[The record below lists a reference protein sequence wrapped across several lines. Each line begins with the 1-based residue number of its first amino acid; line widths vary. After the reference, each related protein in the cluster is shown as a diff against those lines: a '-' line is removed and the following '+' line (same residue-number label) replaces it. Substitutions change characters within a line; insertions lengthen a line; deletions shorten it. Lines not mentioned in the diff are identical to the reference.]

1 MGEGR
6 GSDGPRRA
14 ADVLAAVLGAIPVA
28 ASQAAQPGGQPA
40 PPGTGETSCFD
51 FDLAEF
57 PLFRFSKD
65 PAARLSSRPLA
76 YADVIR
82 GRDGRPV
89 ERSWSV
95 YPGRLG
101 YGGPT
106 AHVLL
111 FDLLQLYAEQ
121 GAEGSQI
128 QFGTLRS
135 LFLRRGE
142 RNPSKRDYER
152 MRRDFAVLRGYEFVC
167 KNAFWDARRRA
178 YADMEWRLFGEVFY
192 FKAGPGPGAD
202 EMPFGFIEVSP
213 TFLTAARSRGFFDL
227 GFSPQLFYRLRP
239 LSQRLAVY
247 LAKVFTSQAVHR
259 RAVED
264 LARLLPVEAKNPSDA
279 RKVLRRAADDLLEKG
294 TPTLAGYALEQG
306 PAGRWLASFRRG
318 DAPRWPW
325 RLPRAAAEGLTE
337 ADRAQVE
344 RIVAA
349 VGGDADRPWWA
360 QYVRRL
366 GAGAVDRALGQL
378 KEKRRLAAVHNPG
391 GLLTKIFKDIAREA
405 GVALQ

>member
-1 MGEGR
+1 MGAGKGPGR
-6 GSDGPRRA
+6 PRCVTDTPATTGAVRTA
-14 ADVLAAVLGAIPVA
+14 ARPPA
-28 ASQAAQPGGQPA
+28 QAGD
-40 PPGTGETSCFD
+40 PPGPAGTAESGY

-65 PAARLSSRPLA
+65 PAARLSSRPLS
-76 YADVIR
+76 YAEVIR

-106 AHVLL
+106 AQVLL

-121 GAEGSQI
+121 GAAGSQI

-152 MRRDFAVLRGYEFVC
+152 MRRDLAVLRGYEFVC
-167 KNAFWDARRRA
+167 KNAFWDPGRRA
-178 YADMEWRLFGEVFY
+178 YADAEWRLFGEVFY

-202 EMPFGFIEVSP
+202 EMPSGFIEVSP
-213 TFLTAARSRGFFDL
+213 TFLAAARSRGFFDP
-227 GFSPQLFYRLRP
+227 GFPPVLFYQLKP
-239 LSQRLAVY
+239 LAQRLAVY
-247 LAKVFTSQAVHR
+247 LAKAFTSQAVHR

-279 RKVLRRAADDLLEKG
+279 RKVLRRAADDLLAKG
-294 TPTLAGYALEQG
+294 VPTLAGYSLEQDPEG
-306 PAGRWLASFRRG
+306 LWLASFRRG
-318 DAPRWPW
+318 AVPRRPEAAG
-325 RLPRAAAEGLTE
+325 LPA
-337 ADRAQVE
+337 
-344 RIVAA
+344 
-349 VGGDADRPWWA
+349 
-360 QYVRRL
+360 
-366 GAGAVDRALGQL
+366 
-378 KEKRRLAAVHNPG
+378 
-391 GLLTKIFKDIAREA
+391 
-405 GVALQ
+405 

>member
-1 MGEGR
+1 MGTGR
-6 GSDGPRRA
+6 GTGKPQRA
-14 ADVLAAVLGAIPVA
+14 AEVVTGVLAALRA
-28 ASQAAQPGGQPA
+28 APEAQPTESRRPA
-40 PPGTGETSCFD
+40 PAGPSGTGYFD

-65 PAARLSSRPLA
+65 PAARLPARPLT
-76 YADVIR
+76 YSDTIR
-82 GRDGRPV
+82 GRDGKPV
-89 ERSWSV
+89 ARSWAV

-121 GAEGSQI
+121 GAAGTQV

-142 RNPSKRDYER
+142 RNPSRRDYER
-152 MRRDFAVLRGYEFVC
+152 LRRDFAVLRGYKFSC
-167 KNAFWDARRRA
+167 KNAFWDPGRRA
-178 YADMEWRLFGEVFY
+178 YVDMDWRLFGEVFY
-192 FKAGPGPGAD
+192 FKAHPAAGAG
-202 EMPFGFIEVSP
+202 ELPFGFVELSP
-213 TFLTAARSRGFFDL
+213 TFRAALRARGLFDL
-227 GFSPQLFYRLRP
+227 GFPPALFYRLRP

-259 RAVED
+259 RAADD
-264 LARLLPVEAKNPSDA
+264 LSRVLPVEAKSPADA
-279 RKVLRRAADDLLEKG
+279 RKVLRRAADDLLDKAV
-294 TPTLAGYALEQG
+294 PILAGYSLG
-306 PAGRWLASFRRG
+306 PSQGRWLAAFRRG
-318 DAPRWPW
+318 AVPRRPRAPG
-325 RLPRAAAEGLTE
+325 RAAAEGLAPE
-337 ADRAQVE
+337 DRDQVE
-344 RIVAA
+344 RIVAE
-349 VGGDADRPWWA
+349 VGGGADRLWWA
-360 QYVRRL
+360 QCVRRL

-405 GVALQ
+405 GVALT